1 MSLTIELPSE
11 TVQALA
17 VIAKGKGKSPEDY
30 AREVLENEVLTSKR
44 LEELRLDVQDGL
56 EALENGKFTDY
67 ETAEELMNDIRRESG
82 ERLAQKG

>member
-30 AREVLENEVLTSKR
+30 AREVLENEILTSKR
-44 LEELRLDVQDGL
+44 LEELRFDVQDGL
-56 EALENGKFTDY
+56 DALKNGNFTDY
-67 ETAEELMNDIRRESG
+67 ETAEELINDIRRKG
-82 ERLAQKG
+82 DERPARKN

>member
-30 AREVLENEVLTSKR
+30 AREVLENEILTSKR
-44 LEELRLDVQDGL
+44 LEELRSDAQDGL
-56 EALENGKFTDY
+56 DALKNGNFTDY
-67 ETAEELMNDIRRESG
+67 ETAEELINDIRRKG
-82 ERLAQKG
+82 DERPARKN